1 MENFSY
7 VARDLK
13 TGDKIEAEVDAEN
26 EAAAARLLSERGL
39 APIEIK
45 KKKSKSTG
53 LTFLHRIPTKEKVI
67 FSRQL
72 STLINAG
79 LPLVQ
84 SLSTVKEQTT
94 NKNFQV
100 IIGKLVNDVE
110 SGSNLADSLTHY
122 PDVFDDVYISL
133 IAAGEASGTM
143 DKSLERLANQQEKDS
158 ELVSKVRGALV
169 YPMIVIVVLIG
180 VVTFMLTTVLPQV
193 QSLYKGLPG
202 ARLPL
207 VTRLLLDLSQFIINY
222 WWIIVF
228 GIGLSGFLIFRYI
241 KGPDGR
247 KRFDHFKMHA
257 PLIGPLLMK
266 IYMAR
271 FSRTAATL
279 VASGVP
285 MIKMLNTSGRAVGN
299 VHLEAAIARATEQVK
314 GGKSLSG
321 ALSADKNFLVLVPN
335 MIHIGEQSGSLEGM
349 LSKLADYYEKEV
361 DNQVKSISTIIEPA
375 MMVIVGVI
383 ALVMVAAVLLPIYSL
398 AGKNLVH

>member
-13 TGDKIEAEVDAEN
+13 TGEKIEAEVDAEN

-39 APIEIK
+39 APLEIK
-45 KKKSKSTG
+45 KKKTKSSS
-53 LTFLHRIPTKEKVI
+53 LAFLHRIPAKEKVI

-84 SLSTVKEQTT
+84 SLSTVKEQTS
-94 NKNFQV
+94 NKNFQA

-110 SGSNLADSLTHY
+110 AGSSLADALTHY
-122 PDVFDDVYISL
+122 PDIFDDVYCSL
-133 IAAGEASGTM
+133 IAAGETSGTM

-169 YPMIVIVVLIG
+169 YPMIVIVVLVG

-222 WWIIVF
+222 WWVIVF
-228 GIGLSGFLIFRYI
+228 GIGLSIFLFLRYI
-241 KGPDGR
+241 KSPNGR
-247 KRFDHFKMHA
+247 RSFDRFKMHA
-257 PLIGPLLMK
+257 PLFGPLLMK

-271 FSRTAATL
+271 FARTAATL

-285 MIKMLNTSGRAVGN
+285 MIKMLNTSGRAIGN
-299 VHLEAAIARATEQVK
+299 VHLEAALVKATEQVK
-314 GGKSLSG
+314 GGRALSDALSG
-321 ALSADKNFLVLVPN
+321 DKNFLDLVPN

>member
-7 VARDLK
+7 VARDIK
-13 TGDKIEAEVDAEN
+13 TGEKIEAEVDAEN

-39 APIEIK
+39 APIEIN
-45 KKKSKSTG
+45 KKKSKSAG
-53 LTFLHRIPTKEKVI
+53 LAFLNRIPTKEKVI

-94 NKNFQV
+94 NKKFQT
-100 IIGKLVNDVE
+100 IIGRLVNDVE
-110 SGSNLADSLTHY
+110 AGSSLADALTHY

-169 YPMIVIVVLIG
+169 YPMIVIVVLVG

-193 QSLYKGLPG
+193 QNLYKGLPG
-202 ARLPL
+202 ARLPF
-207 VTRLLLDLSQFIINY
+207 VTRMLLNVSEFIISF

-228 GIGLSGFLIFRYI
+228 GLGLSGFLFIRYI
-241 KGPDGR
+241 KSPTGR
-247 KRFDHFKMHA
+247 KSFDRFKTYA

-285 MIKMLNTSGRAVGN
+285 MIKMLSTSGRAIGN
-299 VHLEAAIARATEQVK
+299 VHLEAALARATEQVK
-314 GGKSLSG
+314 GGRSLSD
-321 ALSADKNFLVLVPN
+321 ALSGDKNFLVLVPN

>member
-1 MENFSY
+1 MDSFSY
-7 VARDLK
+7 TARDLK
-13 TGDKIEAEVDAEN
+13 TGEKIEAEVDAEN
-26 EAAAARLLSERGL
+26 EASAARLLTERGL
-39 APIEIK
+39 APLEIK
-45 KKKSKSTG
+45 KKQAKNQG
-53 LTFLHRIPTKEKVI
+53 LAIFHKIPTKEKVI

-79 LPLVQ
+79 VPLVQ
-84 SLSTVKEQTT
+84 SLSSVKDQTT
-94 NKNFQV
+94 NKNLQT

-110 SGSNLADSLTHY
+110 AGSSLADALTHY
-122 PDVFDDVYISL
+122 PDVFDGVYCNL

-143 DKSLERLANQQEKDS
+143 DKSLERLANQQEKDA

-169 YPMIVIVVLIG
+169 YPAIVILVLVG
-180 VVTFMLTTVLPQV
+180 VVTFMLTAVLPQV

-202 ARLPL
+202 AKLPL
-207 VTRLLLDLSQFIINY
+207 VTTLLLDISNIITSY
-222 WWIIVF
+222 WWILIF
-228 GIGLSGFLIFRYI
+228 GIGISIFLFLRYI
-241 KGPDGR
+241 KGEDGR
-247 KRFDHFKMHA
+247 KRFDQFKTHA
-257 PLIGPLLMK
+257 PLIGPLLMR

-285 MIKMLNTSGRAVGN
+285 MIQMLNTAGQAVGN
-299 VHLEAAIARATEQVK
+299 VQIQAAIVKATEQVK
-314 GGKSLSG
+314 GGRSLSDAMAG
-321 ALSADKNFLVLVPN
+321 DKNFLELVPN
-335 MIHIGEQSGSLEGM
+335 MIKIGEQSGSLEGM

-361 DNQVKSISTIIEPA
+361 DNKIKSISTIIEPV

>member
-1 MENFSY
+1 MESFSY
-7 VARDLK
+7 IARDIK
-13 TGDKIEAEVDAEN
+13 TGEKIEAEVDAQN
-26 EAAAARLLSERGL
+26 EASAARLLSERGL
-39 APIEIK
+39 TPIEIK
-45 KKKSKSTG
+45 KKQAKSANFA
-53 LTFLHRIPTKEKVI
+53 FLQRIPTKEKVI

-94 NKNFQV
+94 NNNFQV
-100 IIGKLVNDVE
+100 IIGKLVNEVE
-110 SGSNLADSLTHY
+110 SGSSLADALTHY
-122 PDVFDDVYISL
+122 PDVFDDVYCSL

-158 ELVSKVRGALV
+158 ELTSKVRGALV

-193 QSLYKGLPG
+193 QTLYQGLPG

-207 VTRLLLDLSQFIINY
+207 VTRLLLDVSNFITSF
-222 WWIIVF
+222 WWVILLGF
-228 GIGLSGFLIFRYI
+228 GLVGFLIFRYI
-241 KGPDGR
+241 KGSEGR
-247 KRFDHFKMHA
+247 MRFDQFKTHA

-285 MIKMLNTSGRAVGN
+285 MIKMLSTAGRAVGN
-299 VHLEAAIARATEQVK
+299 VHIEAAIIKAAEQVK
-314 GGKSLSG
+314 GGRSLSD
-321 ALSADKNFLVLVPN
+321 ALAGDKNFLELVPN

-361 DNQVKSISTIIEPA
+361 DNQVKSISTIIEPV

>member
-1 MENFSY
+1 MESFSY
-7 VARDLK
+7 IARDIK
-13 TGDKIEAEVDAEN
+13 TGEKIEAEVDAQN
-26 EAAAARLLSERGL
+26 EASAARLLSERGL
-39 APIEIK
+39 TPIEIK
-45 KKKSKSTG
+45 KKQAKSANFA
-53 LTFLHRIPTKEKVI
+53 FLQRIPTKEKVI

-100 IIGKLVNDVE
+100 IIGKLVNEVE
-110 SGSNLADSLTHY
+110 SGSSLADALTHY
-122 PDVFDDVYISL
+122 PDVFDDVYCSL

-158 ELVSKVRGALV
+158 ELTSKVRGALV

-193 QSLYKGLPG
+193 QTLYQGLPG

-207 VTRLLLDLSQFIINY
+207 VTRLLLDVSNFITSF
-222 WWIIVF
+222 WWVILLGF
-228 GIGLSGFLIFRYI
+228 GLVGFLIFRYI
-241 KGPDGR
+241 KGSEGR
-247 KRFDHFKMHA
+247 MRFDQFKTHA

-285 MIKMLNTSGRAVGN
+285 MIKMLSTAGRAVGN
-299 VHLEAAIARATEQVK
+299 VHIEAAIIKAAEQVK
-314 GGKSLSG
+314 GGRSLSD
-321 ALSADKNFLVLVPN
+321 ALAGDNNFLELVPN

-361 DNQVKSISTIIEPA
+361 DNQVKSISTIIEPV